1 MTKLPTN
8 AAKVICSS
16 LRHIF
21 VNRGSTQS
29 GVSFVLLS
37 IIGILLYALSR
48 HVFDGDAVTLNCREL
63 QLNDPRSA
71 RAAKDDAGYTKG
83 YFEASS
89 RHHLGAHPTLS
100 CAAAEIFSMR
110 HSRQTVSHHG
120 TPQHDAIEAVKPSH
134 HWTRGDCIV
143 ADMWLGTV
151 VRIAALLVVPSP
163 MEDLM
168 CWEMDSRFLAEQKKA
183 QENRIKE
190 EQRVGVIGKLLSEAN
205 TQRESTNATPAKEV
219 TPAK

>member
-1 MTKLPTN
+1 MTKLPIN

-21 VNRGSTQS
+21 VNRGSAQS

-71 RAAKDDAGYTKG
+71 RAARDDAGYTKG

-89 RHHLGAHPTLS
+89 RHHLGAHPILS
-100 CAAAEIFSMR
+100 CAAAENFSMR
-110 HSRQTVSHHG
+110 HKRQTVSHHG
-120 TPQHDAIEAVKPSH
+120 TPQHAIEA
-134 HWTRGDCIV
+134 
-143 ADMWLGTV
+143 
-151 VRIAALLVVPSP
+151 
-163 MEDLM
+163 
-168 CWEMDSRFLAEQKKA
+168 
-183 QENRIKE
+183 
-190 EQRVGVIGKLLSEAN
+190 
-205 TQRESTNATPAKEV
+205 
-219 TPAK
+219 